1 MSGAT
6 ARSAFALLHFP
17 FLSPVTI
24 HLLRRDVHR
33 GRNFG
38 LASFSFMRTFLVIS
52 WFVFVGCVS
61 HAQTGTVVSPNY
73 DFGVVKQGERVSHI
87 FEIRNTGEAPL
98 HIEKVETSLPG
109 ITTRFRPEI
118 LPGDFVPIEVEWN
131 TTGFSGE
138 MEAAM
143 IVYTDDPKRPQTALH
158 LTATIKPPIEFV
170 PFPAVFFMAYHDE
183 APEKHVRI
191 VNHEVNSLELDR
203 IEFPENH
210 YTVQLKTIR
219 TGQEFELVV
228 KVRPGVPFGRYT
240 EPIYISTNLADR
252 PRLQIQANLFV
263 KPELYAF
270 PEDIDFGALRLSELN
285 HNPKLMRLLTQTT
298 VVTSRAR
305 ALEIVS
311 VDTDL
316 PYLRLAY
323 ETPEGVQL
331 KSRISV
337 DLVREALKTG
347 PIQGAIVIHTSD
359 PVHPM
364 LEIPVHGEIR

>member
-1 MSGAT
+1 
-6 ARSAFALLHFP
+6 
-17 FLSPVTI
+17 
-24 HLLRRDVHR
+24 
-33 GRNFG
+33 
-38 LASFSFMRTFLVIS
+38 
-52 WFVFVGCVS
+52 VFVSCVS
-61 HAQTGTVVSPNY
+61 HAQSGTVVSPNY
-73 DFGVVKQGERVSHI
+73 DFGVVMQGERLSHI

-109 ITTRFRPEI
+109 ITTRFRPEV
-118 LPGDFVPIEVEWN
+118 LPGDCVPIEVEWN

-138 MEAAM
+138 MEATA
-143 IVYTDDPKRPQTALH
+143 IVYTDDPKRPQTALL

-170 PFPAVFFMAYHDE
+170 PFPAVFFTAYHDE
-183 APEKHVRI
+183 APEKRVRI
-191 VNHEVNSLELDR
+191 VNHEADSLELDR

-228 KVRPGVPFGRYT
+228 KVRPGVSFGRYT

-285 HNPKLMRLLTQTT
+285 HNPILMRLLTQTT
-298 VVTSRAR
+298 VVTSRSR
-305 ALEIVS
+305 ALEIMS

-323 ETPEGVQL
+323 EAPEGVRQ
-331 KSRISV
+331 KSRITV
-337 DLVREALKTG
+337 DLVREELKTG

-359 PVHPM
+359 PVHPR

>member
-1 MSGAT
+1 M
-6 ARSAFALLHFP
+6 L
-17 FLSPVTI
+17 
-24 HLLRRDVHR
+24 
-33 GRNFG
+33 
-38 LASFSFMRTFLVIS
+38 TFLVSS
-52 WFVFVGCVS
+52 WFLFVSCVS
-61 HAQTGTVVSPNY
+61 HAQSGSVASPNY
-73 DFGVVKQGERVSHI
+73 DFGVVKQGESVSHA

-98 HIEKVETSLPG
+98 HIEKVEMSLPG
-109 ITTRFRPEI
+109 MTSRFRPEV
-118 LPGDFVPIEVEWN
+118 LPGAFVPINVEWN
-131 TTGFSGE
+131 TAGFSGE
-138 MEAAM
+138 TEATA
-143 IVYTDDPKRPQTALH
+143 IVYTDDPKRPQTELH
-158 LTATIKPPIEFV
+158 LTATIRSPIEFV
-170 PFPAVFFMAYHDE
+170 PFPAVFFTTYQDE
-183 APEKHVRI
+183 TPEKLIRI
-191 VNHEVNSLELDR
+191 VNHEADPLELGR
-203 IEFPENH
+203 VEFPEIH
-210 YTVQLKTIR
+210 YMVQLR
-219 TGQEFELVV
+219 TVRPEQEFELVV

-240 EPIYISTNLADR
+240 ESIYISTNIADR

-285 HNPKLMRLLTQTT
+285 HNPKLMRLFTQTM

-323 ETPEGVQL
+323 ETPGGVQL
-331 KSRISV
+331 RSRITV